1 MTDQPLVRPA
11 AITGWPK
18 LVLNYPTDPDCIAA
32 LLPPGL
38 NPTSDSTVQISI
50 YCVPVHGEPE
60 FGVSTKIPATYN
72 GVAGNYTLGIGIDQ
86 EAAIF
91 ISRETNGQ
99 PKFPCQV
106 RLFRLE
112 DQIHASCTHQGTT
125 FLRFEGSVTAA
136 PEPTGEEF
144 EENEWW
150 IKSSRAVGGKERSYD
165 FAPHVVRVRT
175 NGSTTHTETLDG
187 TLTLTESSWDP
198 YTELLPMLGP
208 ATAELVT
215 NRHTGREITLEGPL
229 DPEAF
234 WPFANTIGGSRWPGT
249 RGGPR

>member
-38 NPTSDSTVQISI
+38 EPTPNSTAQISI

-72 GVAGNYTLGIGIDQ
+72 GMAGNYTLGIGIDQ

-99 PKFPCQV
+99 PKFPCDTTY
-106 RLFRLE
+106 FRLGNHIE
-112 DQIHASCTHQGTT
+112 AKCVHQGVK
-125 FLRFEGSVTAA
+125 LCAA
-136 PEPTGEEF
+136 ALLVLGPE
-144 EENEWW
+144 
-150 IKSSRAVGGKERSYD
+150 
-165 FAPHVVRVRT
+165 
-175 NGSTTHTETLDG
+175 LDG
-187 TLTLTESSWDP
+187 
-198 YTELLPMLGP
+198 
-208 ATAELVT
+208 
-215 NRHTGREITLEGPL
+215 
-229 DPEAF
+229 
-234 WPFANTIGGSRWPGT
+234 
-249 RGGPR
+249 